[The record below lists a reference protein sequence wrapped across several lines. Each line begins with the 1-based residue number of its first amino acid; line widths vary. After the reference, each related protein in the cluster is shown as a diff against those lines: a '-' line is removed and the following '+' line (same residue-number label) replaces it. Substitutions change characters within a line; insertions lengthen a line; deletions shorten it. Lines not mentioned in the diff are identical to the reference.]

1 MCAEFTVSICR
12 SQGEHIRENEFL
24 HEPLTL
30 LGELQQS
37 EAVDFLAG
45 LVGIAYC
52 YRRWEGPDFLD
63 HNRIVL
69 LDGNASAS

>member
-52 YRRWEGPDFLD
+52 YRR
-63 HNRIVL
+63 
-69 LDGNASAS
+69 